1 MAFDT
6 ATNQRL
12 LDQIF
17 GAGVIQAGGGRGDA
31 ALRAAAFSSP
41 EKVAQYDQL
50 RKAADPAYTA
60 TDRKSNGAGQAAPVW
75 STDMNTAILRSLG
88 AGANFQAGDGRG
100 EAWLAQQNPDTLKA
114 YQSARNLY
122 GGQESYKT
130 NPAFGQES
138 LTDVMSRN
146 VQNPQLPA
154 GGQAVPITQQVQG
167 NEIQGSIQMPG
178 ATPVG
183 TPANVTAAP
192 ITAAQQSGVGTQVDG
207 QAIAGMVDPSK
218 GQYDAT
224 KTTAVA
230 PMQAQQGQV
239 SELATVQGQLKKLY
253 GDMANGETPPWAQG
267 AMAKANDAMAARGI
281 GKSSIAAGAIAS
293 AIQQSAINI
302 AAPDA
307 ATYFQMD
314 MKNLD
319 NRQQAEL
326 TNVQMRQQ
334 NMLTDTA
341 AENVAKQFNAS
352 SATQVEQFQANL
364 IASISTQNAA
374 TTASMQQ
381 FNAAQTNQ
389 VNAQNS
395 ANELDAAKFNV
406 QQKVAVDSFNAQI
419 RNNRDQFNATMQFA
433 IDQSNVMWRRSV
445 NTANNAAANA
455 ASQLNTQNAY
465 NLSQVAMNNLW
476 QEYRDS
482 ASWAFEAGQNAQNL
496 AYNVAMAATNRGFI
510 TKQNDNASNLQMAAT
525 LGKFALDL
533 FA

>member
-6 ATNQRL
+6 ATNQQL

-31 ALRAAAFSSP
+31 ALRAAAFYAP

-50 RKAADPAYTA
+50 RKAADPAYTPS
-60 TDRKSNGAGQAAPVW
+60 DRKSVGAGQAAPVW

-100 EAWLAQQNPDTLKA
+100 EAWLAQQNPDVLKA
-114 YQSARNLY
+114 YQGARNLY
-122 GGQESYKT
+122 GGQESYKV

-167 NEIQGSIQMPG
+167 NEIQGNVQLPG
-178 ATPVG
+178 ATPV
-183 TPANVTAAP
+183 ANAAPVTAAP
-192 ITAAQQSGVGTQVDG
+192 ITATQASGVGTQVDAN
-207 QAIAGMVDPSK
+207 AIAGMVDPNK
-218 GQYDAT
+218 GKYDAT

-230 PMQAQQGQV
+230 PMQAQQGEV
-239 SELATVQGQLKKLY
+239 GALSTIQGQLQKLY
-253 GDMANGETPPWAQG
+253 GDMANGEVPAWAQG
-267 AMAKANDAMAARGI
+267 AMTKANEAMAARGI
-281 GKSSIAAGAIAS
+281 GKSSIAAGAIAT

-326 TNVQMRQQ
+326 TNTQMRQQ

-341 AENVAKQFNAS
+341 SENAAKQFNAS
-352 SATQVEQFQANL
+352 SENQVQQFQASL
-364 IASISTQNAA
+364 IASIQTQNAA

-381 FNAAQTNQ
+381 FNASQANQ
-389 VNAQNS
+389 IAAQNS
-395 ANELDAAKFNV
+395 ANELDADKFNT
-406 QQKVAVDSFNAQI
+406 QQQVAIDTFNAQI

-433 IDQSNVMWRRSV
+433 IDQSNVLWRRSV

-482 ASWAFEAGQNAQNL
+482 ASWAFESSQNATNL
-496 AYNVAMAATNRGFI
+496 AYNTAMAATNRGFI
-510 TKQNDNASNLQMAAT
+510 TKQNDAASNAQMAAT
-525 LGKFALDL
+525 LGKFALNL